1 MPRYDTR
8 AEHLPAGRHVEGH
21 EPCRHE
27 ARHDAQFGA
36 GRGIADGLAPL
47 RFHGGVRIFAP
58 VAVYLHGA
66 QTAPHLIVFGIQQGQ
81 RGKGVNEMKPDCSPA
96 HERAATLA
104 IDKQPA
110 SAGLDTCQTTTERK
124 PPDKSKATSLLLR
137 LLYWIYERRLL
148 DQLKQR
154 PMPRHIGII
163 LDGNRRHARKRGLS
177 DPCEIYQRGAD
188 KLDDIMDWCAEMRIP
203 AVTLWVFS
211 TENLKRSPAEVSGI
225 LSAIEAKVAAL
236 AHDPFM
242 HQNRVRVQA
251 IGRLDLLPE
260 SVVAAIRAAETAT
273 AQHDLMT
280 LTIAVGYGGREEIAD
295 AVRRFIQMQARQGAS
310 LSDVVERITPEAI
323 ACHLYAADLPDPD
336 LIIRTSG
343 EIRLSGFL
351 LWQSVHSEFY
361 FTDVLW
367 PAFRK
372 IDFLRAIRAYQARN
386 RRFGR

>member
-1 MPRYDTR
+1 MIP
-8 AEHLPAGRHVEGH
+8 
-21 EPCRHE
+21 
-27 ARHDAQFGA
+27 
-36 GRGIADGLAPL
+36 
-47 RFHGGVRIFAP
+47 GG
-58 VAVYLHGA
+58 
-66 QTAPHLIVFGIQQGQ
+66 
-81 RGKGVNEMKPDCSPA
+81 SPA
-96 HERAATLA
+96 HERAAT
-104 IDKQPA
+104 PA
-110 SAGLDTCQTTTERK
+110 SFDSRAASARLDARQKVTERK
-124 PPDKSKATSLLLR
+124 PPDKCAAASLLLR
-137 LLYWIYERRLL
+137 FLYWIYERRLL
-148 DQLKQR
+148 GQLKQR

-177 DPCEIYQRGAD
+177 DPSEIYQRGAD
-188 KLDDIMDWCAEMRIP
+188 KLDDILDWCAELRIP

-211 TENLKRSPAEVSGI
+211 TENLKRSRAEVSGI
-225 LSAIEAKVAAL
+225 LFAIEAKVAAL
-236 AHDPFM
+236 AHDPFT

-273 AQHDLMT
+273 AHHDLMT
-280 LTIAVGYGGREEIAD
+280 VTIAVGYGGREEIAD
-295 AVRRFIQMQARQGAS
+295 AVRSFIQMQARQGAS

-372 IDFLRAIRAYQARN
+372 VDFLRAIRAYQARN